1 MSSRITQTLKAHLLK
16 IVQTHK
22 SLLIPMKLSKTAS
35 IHLPSS
41 KYENYVAQDLVM
53 HFNAGL
59 TRALILLHVWLE
71 VSRAR
76 QIQP

>member
-1 MSSRITQTLKAHLLK
+1 
-16 IVQTHK
+16 
-22 SLLIPMKLSKTAS
+22 MKLSKTAS

-59 TRALILLHVWLE
+59 TRTLILLHVWLE